1 MIDGARLLLV
11 RHGRHDWLYPPINR
25 FAGHLPGVPLNADGR
40 AEAHALGRRLRASP
54 PDRIVSSPVERAVET
69 ATIIAEVLARVVMT
83 DERITETGMGS
94 WEGLPV
100 SEAIARFPAQWH
112 AWRTAPTTVDIPG
125 MEKVDAI
132 GARMFTA
139 AVDYLS
145 QGGTTLL
152 VSHQDPLLALV
163 CRLLDLPLDAM
174 RRMEISP
181 ASLTIVEVVRGQ
193 FVLVTLNSTTAR
205 VAGPQAPP
213 AGLTPVRPET
223 T

>member
-25 FAGHLPGVPLNADGR
+25 FAGHLPGVHLNADGR
-40 AEAHALGRRLRASP
+40 AEARALARRLQTSP

-69 ATIIAEVLARVVMT
+69 ATIIAETLGCVVTT

-100 SEAIARFPAQWH
+100 PEVIARFPAQWH
-112 AWRTAPTTVDIPG
+112 AWRTAPTTADIPG
-125 MEKVDAI
+125 MEKVEAI
-132 GARMFTA
+132 GARMLAA
-139 AVDYLS
+139 AVDHLA
-145 QGGTTLL
+145 QGGATLL
-152 VSHQDPLLALV
+152 VSHQDPLLAVV

-181 ASLTIVEVVRGQ
+181 GSLTIVEVVRGRV
-193 FVLVTLNSTTAR
+193 VLITLNSATAR
-205 VAGPQAPP
+205 VAGPAAPP
-213 AGLTPVRPET
+213 AGLRPVTPGTP
-223 T
+223 